1 MLPEERIREAIEGFV
16 ARVRQDLDVHGQ
28 GLGVDLTTAVRDQRA
43 VWQTELDRAISDEQ
57 AQRTAD
63 LDALKS
69 ALSRDHAASFARLLG
84 AIRHLDASM
93 SLRGIL
99 EALAAGARTEG
110 DRTVLLLLEGR
121 TLRVW
126 GAFGY
131 ADGQGPSELSVDA
144 DSLLVSAVDGVEP
157 VDVPA
162 VDRAGAVPNRPA
174 FLRPPAGQAG
184 RLVPLAVGGNVV
196 AVLYSEGPDERAG
209 GQPGA
214 VWSQPVEIL
223 VRHAALRLENV
234 TSIRTVE
241 ALTNTA

>member
-28 GLGVDLTTAVRDQRA
+28 SLGVDLTTAVRDQRA

-63 LDALKS
+63 LDALKAS
-69 ALSRDHAASFARLLG
+69 LGRDHTAAFARLLG

-110 DRTVLLLLEGR
+110 ARTVLLLREGR
-121 TLRVW
+121 TLKVW

-131 ADGQGPSELSVDA
+131 PDGQGPSDVSVDA
-144 DSLLVSAVDGVEP
+144 DSLLVSTVDGVEP

-162 VDRAGAVPNRPA
+162 ADRAGAVPYRPA
-174 FLRPPAGQAG
+174 FLRPPVGRAG

-196 AVLYSEGPDERAG
+196 AVLYSEGADDRVVGQAG
-209 GQPGA
+209 P
-214 VWSQPVEIL
+214 VWVQPVEIL

-241 ALTNTA
+241 ALTNPA

>member
-1 MLPEERIREAIEGFV
+1 MLPEERIREAIEGLI

-28 GLGVDLTTAVRDQRA
+28 SLGVDLTTAVRDQRA
-43 VWQTELDRAISDEQ
+43 LWETELASAVSDEH

-63 LDALKS
+63 LDALK
-69 ALSRDHAASFARLLG
+69 ATLGRDHAGAFARLLG
-84 AIRHLDASM
+84 AVRHLDASM

-99 EALAAGARTEG
+99 EALAAGARTEAA
-110 DRTVLLLLEGR
+110 RTVLLMLDGR

-131 ADGQGPSELSVDA
+131 PDGQGPSDVSVDA

-157 VDVPA
+157 VDVPS
-162 VDRAGAVPNRPA
+162 VEQGGAVPNRPT
-174 FLRPPAGQAG
+174 FLRPLAGHAG

-196 AVLYSEGPDERAG
+196 AVLYCEGADERAG
-209 GQPGA
+209 GQAGPI
-214 VWSQPVEIL
+214 WIQPIEIL

-241 ALTNTA
+241 ALTNPA